1 MSVKPFDRYLPI
13 ALCLLFSTSSSFRF
27 MADSVSDLEL
37 LDEVSSRFNLAAV
50 LLAFPVSSTLL
61 LELFAAGWTRAH
73 PLAELLLRVLQ

>member
-1 MSVKPFDRYLPI
+1 
-13 ALCLLFSTSSSFRF
+13 

-50 LLAFPVSSTLL
+50 LLAFPVSSTLP